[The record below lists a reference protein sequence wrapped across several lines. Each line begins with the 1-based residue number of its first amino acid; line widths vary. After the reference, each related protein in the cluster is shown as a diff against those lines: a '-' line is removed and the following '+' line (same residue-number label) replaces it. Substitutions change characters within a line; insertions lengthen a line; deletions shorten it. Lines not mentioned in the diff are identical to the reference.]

1 MRDRTTSDAD
11 NPSTWMWCGFRS
23 QIHIGR
29 TVPTLLNV
37 PSDSR
42 VGSDPGVRW
51 LPLNVI
57 VPGQALKTHGR

>member
-1 MRDRTTSDAD
+1 
-11 NPSTWMWCGFRS
+11 MWCGFRS